1 LDFSKNWWGTT
12 EEYYYVTKIYDYNFN
27 YILPRVTYLPYSLSP
42 SNFSDL
48 SPSNGTLSLK
58 KPDGS
63 YWGTIEEDYT
73 FQYDTNPYIIGGTLT
88 VKNGIVLTVEAG
100 VEFQFVQS
108 AGAKF
113 DLICHFIFDIFLQ
126 PSLSME
132 HSMQVVHWRKKFYL
146 LLHR

>member
-1 LDFSKNWWGTT
+1 MFRNIIGKPSEKLDFSKNWWGLT
-12 EEYYYVTKIYDYNFN
+12 EEFSIATKIYDYKFN
-27 YILPRVTYLPYSLSP
+27 YMLPSVIYLPYSLST

-48 SPSNGTLSLK
+48 STPNETYSLQ

-108 AGAKF
+108 AGANA
-113 DLICHFIFDIFLQ
+113 
-126 PSLSME
+126 
-132 HSMQVVHWRKKFYL
+132 
-146 LLHR
+146 